1 MLEHGAQS
9 RFIDEVSHTQSST
22 CDFVFVGRSDP
33 TPCGTDLCIASSFF
47 TREVEGSVVGH
58 DHVCIGADLQAIGAM
73 GTLRSSSA
81 LSSLNSTC
89 GSTTTPEAIRQSRSG
104 CKIPEGI
111 RCKTVFSGPF
121 SPLTTRV

>member
-47 TREVEGSVVGH
+47 TREVEGSGVGH
-58 DHVCIGADLQAIGAM
+58 DDECIGADLQSIGDDGELAFFKYAEFIKQY
-73 GTLRSSSA
+73 LRVVEHSSSNHA
-81 LSSLNSTC
+81 
-89 GSTTTPEAIRQSRSG
+89 
-104 CKIPEGI
+104 
-111 RCKTVFSGPF
+111 KTVGMQN
-121 SPLTTRV
+121 TRKDQEQ